1 MGNDTGSIPALTKTE
16 LAKKLGVSRSSL
28 YYRKKRPAIDEEIKR
43 QIESVLTDHPSYG
56 HKRIALE
63 LKLNKKRIRRVMKK
77 FGMKPY
83 RRRVQK
89 PQKKGD
95 RGKLPVSVPNVTKI
109 LCPIGPG
116 VVYVSD
122 FTYIRFQERFIYVA
136 TVMDMFTREIIGW
149 NISRYH
155 NKSLVLGALMDA
167 IKRQGGKAPLW
178 IHSDQ
183 GSEYDADDYMTIAN
197 AYGITISMS
206 NKASPW
212 QNAFQESFYSH
223 FKVDLADPERFP
235 TLGEFIEAIHHQIV
249 DYNTN
254 RIHTTLKTTPEKF
267 RLRWEKTRKTSDTA
281 SKEKGT

>member
-1 MGNDTGSIPALTKTE
+1 LKH
-16 LAKKLGVSRSSL
+16 
-28 YYRKKRPAIDEEIKR
+28 

-83 RRRVQK
+83 RRRVRK
-89 PQKKGD
+89 PHKPGD
-95 RGKLPVSVPNVTKI
+95 LGKPPVPGPNVTKI
-109 LCPIGPG
+109 LCPIAPY

-122 FTYIRFQERFIYVA
+122 FTYIKFQERFIYLA

-155 NKSLVLGALMDA
+155 NKALVLGALMDA
-167 IKRQGGKAPLW
+167 IKRRDGKAPYWL
-178 IHSDQ
+178 HSDQ
-183 GSEYDADDYMTIAN
+183 GSEYDADDYMAV
-197 AYGITISMS
+197 AKAFGITISMS

-223 FKVDLADPERFP
+223 FKVDLGDPERFS
-235 TLGEFIEAIHHQIV
+235 TLAEFIEAIHNQIV
-249 DYNTN
+249 EYNTN
-254 RIHTTLKTTPEKF
+254 RIHTALKTTPEKF
-267 RLRWEKTRKTSDTA
+267 RLRWETNRKTSDTA
-281 SKEKGT
+281 FRKRGT